1 MSGDGPSKA
10 TPGHAEPLD
19 DIILGDEDGVDAAPP
34 VAPKPSSPPPIRSKG
49 PASIAPP
56 IAAAVATAPPK
67 SAASVPPPSLKKERP
82 STRVKAAPDA
92 EAKDAQG
99 RKRAKMTLRIPDDEI
114 SRPNLPATTPAAGVP
129 AASGDKSAAA
139 PFAAAEAAPIT
150 SPSRPPS
157 SPEPAARSEL
167 VSDST
172 PLALARPMTGPPP
185 PFSADDTLELPSDQV
200 RARLAALVG
209 APAVGIDATHEP
221 GWTPYQPEV
230 ARDLT
235 PIQPT
240 PIVELR
246 DDSSRRV
253 DGVEGRSDPRGTVL
267 DSHEVHNSSPP
278 ISEDIPVDMD
288 LSGIGSIPDP
298 SSDEL
303 ATHPRLPLALDS
315 EDIRIDDGDRV
326 SETGEVEVAPED
338 LVSVES
344 LPSPAYHPPPVK
356 TAGKYPAFKPS
367 DAVTVPSSPG
377 ASAIAPS
384 RPTGNTPSQPPPTTP
399 QAAQAP
405 P

>member
-19 DIILGDEDGVDAAPP
+19 DIILGDDDDGADVPPP
-34 VAPKPSSPPPIRSKG
+34 VAPRPTSPPPIRSKSS
-49 PASIAPP
+49 ASIAPP
-56 IAAAVATAPPK
+56 AVSSSPPK
-67 SAASVPPPSLKKERP
+67 NVASVPPPSLKKERP
-82 STRVKAAPDA
+82 STRVKAAA
-92 EAKDAQG
+92 EAETKETQG

-114 SRPNLPATTPAAGVP
+114 SRPNLPATTPAGGVP
-129 AASGDKSAAA
+129 AASGDKGSVAPP
-139 PFAAAEAAPIT
+139 PFASAEA

-157 SPEPAARSEL
+157 SPDPAARSEL
-167 VSDST
+167 GSDST

-185 PFSADDTLELPSDQV
+185 PLNADDTLELPSDQV

-209 APAVGIDATHEP
+209 APAVGIDATHES

-235 PIQPT
+235 PIKPT

-246 DDSSRRV
+246 DDPPKRI
-253 DGVEGRSDPRGTVL
+253 DGVDGRSDPRGTVL

-278 ISEDIPVDMD
+278 ISDDIPVDMD
-288 LSGIGSIPDP
+288 LSSIANIPDP

-367 DAVTVPSSPG
+367 DVAAAAAASPG
-377 ASAIAPS
+377 AAAPAAS
-384 RPTGNTPSQPPPTTP
+384 RPTGNTP
-399 QAAQAP
+399 
-405 P
+405 